1 MAIKVP
7 VLISYDSKGS
17 KQAIKGIGGIEK
29 SFKKMGLARK
39 LTFAALTTSIGVFA
53 KKSVAAAVA
62 DDKAQKTL
70 NQTLKNLGLSYAA
83 LPLTDFIDKLQRAT
97 GVSEELL
104 RPAMQKLVRA
114 TGDVTKAQDLLNLS
128 LDISASTGKSLE
140 ATSAA
145 LAKGFLGQNQALGRL
160 GIGLTKTELQ
170 TKSFEDISKKLTI
183 LFAGQAGVAA
193 DSYAGQLG
201 KLQVAAQEASE
212 TIGYALIESLVRL
225 GDDKG
230 IDGAAQG
237 MQKLADNTGNA
248 ILGLARLIDQ
258 LQTVPVAGSVFD
270 IIKNPL
276 GKTGTIGGINPNQSV
291 LGMLGQFEANAQAAQ
306 AKRLKDSPF
315 GARPFEVEAQNATA
329 KNKAEAAAAKAR
341 AKALAD
347 QKKLLALKKQSA
359 AADKLKAIF
368 DMDIIQL
375 TAAKQGK
382 LSAEELARVNAL
394 IAIKTA
400 TKVDDLTA
408 LNALEAAQKA
418 NADAEIARQNEILA
432 THKKNAAEILAISKA
447 AAVSYANF
455 VQPLL
460 SSLGQIR
467 QGATPGGFPGAGV
480 ASTANPISNAYTGYT
495 APMGSIF
502 SPNGLGLGD
511 LSYLNFDLAGLGA
524 ANAQMEA
531 GIAAANITVNL
542 QGGINIGSQYEFEQS
557 VAAAVQA
564 ANTAG
569 NGLTRAGQ

>member
-7 VLISYDSKGS
+7 VLISFDAKGS
-17 KQAIKGIGGIEK
+17 KQAIKGIQGIEK
-29 SFKKMGLARK
+29 AFKKTNIARR
-39 LTFAALTTSIGVFA
+39 LTFAALGASLAVFT
-53 KKSVAAAVA
+53 KKTIAATLA

-70 NQTLKNLGLSYAA
+70 NQTLKNLGLSFAA
-83 LPLTDFIDKLQRAT
+83 LPVNDYIDKLQRAT

-114 TGDVTKAQDLLNLS
+114 TGDVAKAQNLLNLS
-128 LDISASTGKSLE
+128 LDISASTGKSVE

-145 LAKGFLGQNQALGRL
+145 LAKAYLGQTQALGRL
-160 GIGLTKTELQ
+160 GIGLTKTELSTLDMEQ
-170 TKSFEDISKKLTI
+170 ITKKLTG
-183 LFAGQAGVAA
+183 LFAGQASIAANSYSGV
-193 DSYAGQLG
+193 LG
-201 KLQVAAQEASE
+201 RLNVAAQEASE
-212 TIGYALIESLVRL
+212 TIGYALIKSLVRL

-230 IDGAAQG
+230 IDSTADG
-237 MQKLADNTGNA
+237 MQKFADNTANA
-248 ILGLARLIDQ
+248 ILGVSRLIDG
-258 LQTVPVAGSVFD
+258 LNTVPVAGSIFD

-276 GKTGTIGGINPNQSV
+276 GKIGTIGGINPNQSV
-291 LGMLGQFEANAQAAQ
+291 FGMLGQFEANARAKEVSIGRPREGFARNQMAQAAFT
-306 AKRLKDSPF
+306 K
-315 GARPFEVEAQNATA
+315 AQD
-329 KNKAEAAAAKAR
+329 AAAEKAR
-341 AKALAD
+341 KKALAD

-467 QGATPGGFPGAGV
+467 QGATPGGLPGAGV

-502 SPNGLGLGD
+502 SPGGLGLGD

-524 ANAQMEA
+524 ANAQQ
-531 GIAAANITVNL
+531 AAALNVTVNM
-542 QGGINIGSQYEFEQS
+542 QGGINIGSQYEFEQT
-557 VAAAVQA
+557 VTAAVQA

>member
-7 VLISYDSKGS
+7 VLISFDSKGS

-39 LTFAALTTSIGVFA
+39 LTLTAMATSIGVFA

-140 ATSAA
+140 ATSTA
-145 LAKGFLGQNQALGRL
+145 LAKGYLGQNQALGRL
-160 GIGLTKTELQ
+160 GIGLTKAELQ
-170 TKSFEDISKKLTI
+170 TKSFEDISKKLTT

-193 DSYAGQLG
+193 NSYAGQLG

-212 TIGYALIESLVRL
+212 TIGFALIKSIARL
-225 GDDKG
+225 NDEKG
-230 IDGAAQG
+230 IDGAANA
-237 MQKLADNTGNA
+237 MQELADNTGNA
-248 ILGLARLIDQ
+248 ILGVARLIDT
-258 LQTVPVAGSVFD
+258 LKTIPGAGVVGNF
-270 IIKNPL
+270 IKNPL
-276 GKTGTIGGINPNQSV
+276 GLLDFQTKGTIGGVNPNQSV
-291 LGMLGQFEANAQAAQ
+291 FGMFGQLETNAQAKIQGSNRPREGFARNQMAGISFNKAQ
-306 AKRLKDSPF
+306 AD
-315 GARPFEVEAQNATA
+315 A
-329 KNKAEAAAAKAR
+329 AEKAR
-341 AKALAD
+341 KKAIAD
-347 QKKLLALKKQSA
+347 AQKLLLLKKQSA
-359 AADKLKAIF
+359 AAEKLKAIF

-400 TKVDDLTA
+400 TKVDDLVA

-418 NADAEIARQNEILA
+418 NADAEIKRQDDILNA
-432 THKKNAAEILAISKA
+432 HKKNAAEILALNKANA
-447 AAVSYANF
+447 AAYADF
-455 VQPLL
+455 VK
-460 SSLGQIR
+460 SF
-467 QGATPGGFPGAGV
+467 TYPGGLFSGTPLAPTAGNATNAVPTPTLAAPMPSFQNTIDSEMAIDRPFMPGDPG
-480 ASTANPISNAYTGYT
+480 YTGT
-495 APMGSIF
+495 AGQVAPSV
-502 SPNGLGLGD
+502 
-511 LSYLNFDLAGLGA
+511 
-524 ANAQMEA
+524 
-531 GIAAANITVNL
+531 TVNL
-542 QGGINIGSQYEFEQS
+542 QNGINIGSTYEFYQT
-557 VAAAVQA
+557 VQAAVQA

-569 NGLTRAGQ
+569 NSLSRAGS

>member
-7 VLISYDSKGS
+7 VIVSYDKKGT
-17 KQAIKGIGGIEK
+17 KQAVSGLASIEQ

-39 LTFAALTTSIGVFA
+39 LTLAALTTSIGVFA

-128 LDISASTGKSLE
+128 LDISASTGRSLE
-140 ATSAA
+140 ATSSA

-160 GIGLTKTELQ
+160 GIGLSKAELQ
-170 TKSFEDISKKLTI
+170 SKSFEDISKKLTT

-193 DSYAGQLG
+193 NSYAGQLG

-212 TIGYALIESLVRL
+212 TIGFALIKSLERL
-225 GDDKG
+225 NDEKG
-230 IDGAAQG
+230 IDGAANA
-237 MQKLADNTGNA
+237 MQQLADNTANA
-248 ILGLARLIDQ
+248 ILGISRLVDTIKS
-258 LQTVPVAGSVFD
+258 VPGAGFLMD
-270 IIKNPL
+270 FIKNPL
-276 GKTGTIGGINPNQSV
+276 VIPGVLTKGTIGGVSPNQSV
-291 LGMLGQFEANAQAAQ
+291 FGMLGQLETNAQANQQALNRRREGFARNQMAGISFNKAQ
-306 AKRLKDSPF
+306 AD
-315 GARPFEVEAQNATA
+315 A
-329 KNKAEAAAAKAR
+329 AEKAR
-341 AKALAD
+341 KKALAD
-347 QKKLLALKKQSA
+347 AQKLLALKKQSA

-408 LNALEAAQKA
+408 LNALDAAQKA
-418 NADAEIARQNEILA
+418 AADAEIKRQNDILD
-432 THKKNAAEILAISKA
+432 THKKNAAEILALNKANATAYADFVKSFTYPGGLFAGTPLAPKAGNATNAVPAPSMA
-447 AAVSYANF
+447 AALPGFDVGSGAAIFGNPGD
-455 VQPLL
+455 QPYMPGDAGY
-460 SSLGQIR
+460 SGTAGQ
-467 QGATPGGFPGAGV
+467 
-480 ASTANPISNAYTGYT
+480 T
-495 APMGSIF
+495 APA
-502 SPNGLGLGD
+502 PNV
-511 LSYLNFDLAGLGA
+511 
-524 ANAQMEA
+524 
-531 GIAAANITVNL
+531 TVNL
-542 QGGINIGSQYEFEQS
+542 QGGINIGSTYEFYQS
-557 VAAAVQA
+557 VQAAVQA

>member
-1 MAIKVP
+1 MAKSAIKIP
-7 VLISYDSKGS
+7 VVVTYNSKGT
-17 KQAIKGIGGIEK
+17 KETVKGLGSIEK

-39 LTFAALTTSIGVFA
+39 LTLTALATSITVFA

-70 NQTLKNLGLSYAA
+70 TQTLKNLGLSYAA
-83 LPLTDFIDKLQRAT
+83 LPLTEFIDKLQRAT

-104 RPAMQKLVRA
+104 RPAMQRLVRA
-114 TGDVTKAQDLLNLS
+114 TGDVTKAQQLLNLS
-128 LDISASTGKSLE
+128 LDISASTGKSLD

-145 LAKGFLGQNQALGRL
+145 LAKGFLGQNQALGLL

-170 TKSFEDISKKLTI
+170 TKSFEDITKKLTI

-225 GDDKG
+225 GDDRG
-230 IDGAAQG
+230 IDSAADG

-291 LGMLGQFEANAQAAQ
+291 FGMLGQFEANAQAAQ
-306 AKRLKDSPF
+306 SKRLKDSPF
-315 GARPFEVEAQNATA
+315 GARPFEVEAQNATGR
-329 KNKAEAAAAKAR
+329 NKVAAAAEKAR
-341 AKALAD
+341 KKAIAD
-347 QKKLLALKKQSA
+347 AQKLLALKKQSA

-368 DMDIIQL
+368 DMDLIQL

-394 IAIKTA
+394 IAIKTTGKA
-400 TKVDDLTA
+400 DDLTA
-408 LNALEAAQKA
+408 VKALEAAQA
-418 NADAEIARQNEILA
+418 AAADAEIKRQNDILA
-432 THKKNAAEILAISKA
+432 VHKKNAAEILADNKSKA
-447 AAVSYANF
+447 KEYADF
-455 VQPLL
+455 VN
-460 SSLGQIR
+460 
-467 QGATPGGFPGAGV
+467 TFTYPGGLFAGTPL
-480 ASTANPISNAYTGYT
+480 APT
-495 APMGSIF
+495 APTAPAPIAPGEQFDYSMNANLNTNTS
-502 SPNGLGLGD
+502 SNTPD
-511 LSYLNFDLAGLGA
+511 LIDAMTPRSA
-524 ANAQMEA
+524 AS
-531 GIAAANITVNL
+531 AAPSVTVNL
-542 QGGINIGSQYEFEQS
+542 QGGINIGTQYEFYES
-557 VAAAVQA
+557 VWRAIEN
-564 ANTAG
+564 ANTYG
-569 NGLTRAGQ
+569 NSLNRAGTG